1 MAELDAI
8 IATATR
14 EAEVQWVRI
23 GIFRLVNNRGMKRVC
38 DLVDC
43 FVSLVDLVDLVSL
56 VDVGLLDLDNCDFE
70 ADIAIPNT

>member
-1 MAELDAI
+1 MAELEAI

-23 GIFRLVNNRGMKRVC
+23 GIFRGMKRVC

-43 FVSLVDLVDLVSL
+43 FDSLVDL
-56 VDVGLLDLDNCDFE
+56 GLLDVDNCDFE
-70 ADIAIPNT
+70 AEIAIPNTWNAVSQTPQASGSN